1 MADIESTPATAATA
15 PAGEVDLSSATP
27 RPAGMQEVGM
37 SNEDTMN
44 TMNAPDPRQS
54 HQKCL
59 CLGAYTWPILGFL
72 VLFVMLAVA
81 LGLSAEALSR
91 SDEAVAISEAALFGG
106 KGVGESTYIPVP
118 NEPTGQ
124 AALVPASPPAE
135 PTPPPSPRP
144 QSDAPTD
151 VPTPTHE
158 QRPKW
163 FQILHA
169 DFQKLSL
176 FHDENGVTT
185 SQLAEAAL
193 FCYQQ
198 EMFMCTYDVI
208 CPNGKGNPPF
218 KGGPPYTTNKDSL
231 DETQWVPYYWSN
243 VHPNPVKNKDE
254 DGNYIQHKQNPPKQ
268 WAQIGHIPDGK
279 GGSGENSNGLCWD
292 YNEWSNYDAV
302 NIEDVWS
309 EETRVWMLCCSD
321 PADEN
326 EKDLVVE

>member
-1 MADIESTPATAATA
+1 MADIESTPATA

-27 RPAGMQEVGM
+27 RPAGLQEVGM

-72 VLFVMLAVA
+72 VLFVMLAAA
-81 LGLSAEALSR
+81 LGLSGEALSR
-91 SDEAVAISEAALFGG
+91 SNEAVDTAKAALFGG

-169 DFQKLSL
+169 DYQLM
-176 FHDENGVTT
+176 
-185 SQLAEAAL
+185 SQPNIPQWAQAFN
-193 FCYQQ
+193 FCQNAQ
-198 EMFMCTYDVI
+198 EMFMCDYDVI

-268 WAQIGHIPDGK
+268 WAQIGNIPDGK

-292 YNEWSNYDAV
+292 YDEWSNYDAV